1 MRVARAAL
9 AVEVVLCHMSRFV
22 SREACTET
30 VRLSRFTVWPFEALS
45 GGGWHVGSLAARK
58 RARDASGPCIGG
70 AARPIA
76 LAGCV
81 TGRVWRLAVVR
92 RRY

>member
-30 VRLSRFTVWPFEALS
+30 VRLSWFTVWPFEALS
-45 GGGWHVGSLAARK
+45 GGGWRVG
-58 RARDASGPCIGG
+58 
-70 AARPIA
+70 A
-76 LAGCV
+76 LAG
-81 TGRVWRLAVVR
+81 
-92 RRY
+92 

>member
-30 VRLSRFTVWPFEALS
+30 VRLSWFTVWPFEALS
-45 GGGWHVGSLAARK
+45 GGGWHVG
-58 RARDASGPCIGG
+58 
-70 AARPIA
+70 A
-76 LAGCV
+76 LAG
-81 TGRVWRLAVVR
+81 
-92 RRY
+92 